1 MIVALNDARH
11 ASASGRA
18 TDLNTSSCVVAG
30 APTKSKVNALLSA
43 DPLTFSSMRLPS
55 ATVTA
60 CTPSAGR
67 ARARLDVLGEL
78 GAEPDGLGV
87 LGLGVSGG
95 GAAASRGAPGRSAW
109 AARPGGGLEDSIFEC
124 ACVEAAGASKF
135 YSTAAGS

>member
-43 DPLTFSSMRLPS
+43 DPLTLSSMRLPS

-67 ARARLDVLGEL
+67 TRAHVWMFSVSS
-78 GAEPDGLGV
+78 GANRMVSVCSASGV
-87 LGLGVSGG
+87 GGG
-95 GAAASRGAPGRSAW
+95 GAWCDGAA
-109 AARPGGGLEDSIFEC
+109 
-124 ACVEAAGASKF
+124 
-135 YSTAAGS
+135 